1 MKFTVVSEI
10 VPKDNLE
17 ISIGGGQPVGNTP
30 HVKDTLLRSQV
41 VAGGARDQSVVPERV
56 THKGHI
62 TGPGLAA
69 KNWNE
74 LCACS
79 LQSDS
84 LPPPDNTSCWKG
96 LHA

>member
-1 MKFTVVSEI
+1 M
-10 VPKDNLE
+10 E
-17 ISIGGGQPVGNTP
+17 ISVGGGQPVGNTP
-30 HVKDTLLRSQV
+30 HVKATLLRSQV

-56 THKGHI
+56 AHKGHI

-74 LCACS
+74 PCAGS

-84 LPPPDNTSCWKG
+84 PSPPDNTSYWKG